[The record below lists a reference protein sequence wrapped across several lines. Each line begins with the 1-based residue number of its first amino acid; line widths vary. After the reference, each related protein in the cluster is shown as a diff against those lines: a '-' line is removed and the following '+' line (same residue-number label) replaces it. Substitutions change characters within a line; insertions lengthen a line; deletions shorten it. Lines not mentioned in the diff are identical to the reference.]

1 MLSLLRALQQADT
14 AFPSGSF
21 AFSHGV
27 EGLADLGVR
36 FDLQSMA
43 GVFEAVLRHRWA
55 GCDRVALVQGWRCGA
70 DPAGLMQ
77 ADTAGPMEIDTAR
90 FTQVDTARLMQIDQA
105 VEAATL
111 PATLR
116 RGSRSN
122 GAALLSAH
130 VRIGTPSAAAL
141 HTALASGALLGHL
154 APLQGALWRALGI
167 GERQAVLVSGYTT
180 VTALASAAV
189 RLGCFGA
196 LAAQEAIGRV
206 LSLIEALAS
215 DPVAMD
221 APLSGTLPWL
231 DVACAQHGS
240 SSVRLFSS

>member
-1 MLSLLRALQQADT
+1 MLSLLRALQQADA

-27 EGLADLGVR
+27 EGLAGLGMR
-36 FDLQSMA
+36 FDVQAMA

-55 GCDRVALVQGWRCGA
+55 GCDRVALVRGWHCGA
-70 DPAGLMQ
+70 DPAEPG
-77 ADTAGPMEIDTAR
+77 A
-90 FTQVDTARLMQIDQA
+90 VDTLKLLRVDQA

-111 PATLR
+111 PETLR
-116 RGSRSN
+116 LGSRSN

-130 VRIGTPSAAAL
+130 ARIGTPSAAGL
-141 HTALASGALLGHL
+141 RASLSCGDILGHL
-154 APLQGALWRALGI
+154 APLQGALWRALGL
-167 GERQAVLVSGYTT
+167 GMEQAVMVSGYTT

-189 RLGCFGA
+189 RLGSLGA
-196 LAAQEAIGRV
+196 LAAQDAIGRV

-215 DPVAMD
+215 EPVAEG

-231 DVACAQHGS
+231 DVACAQQGAAS
-240 SSVRLFSS
+240 LRLFSS